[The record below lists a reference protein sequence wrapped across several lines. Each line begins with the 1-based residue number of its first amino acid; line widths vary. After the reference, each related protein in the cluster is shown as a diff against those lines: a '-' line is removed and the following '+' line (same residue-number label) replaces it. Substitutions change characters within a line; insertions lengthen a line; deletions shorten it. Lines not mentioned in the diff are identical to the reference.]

1 MCFIA
6 CTLWPP
12 HSPPAC
18 SSSPFAVRNAC
29 SARSTSAGLS
39 FWNGLENRVADGLSI
54 ITENSNRVA
63 IFIFSPYTNRD
74 SVNSAGL
81 TDGSRRATEV
91 WFHGNFPFLKQPLRY
106 VAAVSVA
113 LTPATKLS

>member
-1 MCFIA
+1 MELSVA
-6 CTLWPP
+6 RRHRTSSTAMT
-12 HSPPAC
+12 HSPPASAHLIELPSLIFCQRLGSGRC
-18 SSSPFAVRNAC
+18 SNSFRNSSYGIFPF
-29 SARSTSAGLS
+29 
-39 FWNGLENRVADGLSI
+39 
-54 ITENSNRVA
+54 
-63 IFIFSPYTNRD
+63 FSPYTNRD